1 MTITFV
7 YVTILKKE
15 DEHMAVSKEKTGVLV
30 NMDKTLKEELSKLA
44 KEQNRS
50 LSNLIVT
57 ILKNYVDSADK

>member
-1 MTITFV
+1 
-7 YVTILKKE
+7 
-15 DEHMAVSKEKTGVLV
+15 MAVSKEKTGVLV
-30 NMDKTLKEELSKLA
+30 NMDKTLKEELNKLA

>member
-15 DEHMAVSKEKTGVLV
+15 DKHMAVSKEKTGVLV

-50 LSNLIVT
+50 LNNLIVT
-57 ILKNYVDSADK
+57 ILQKYVDSADK